1 MTIFFYWDFGVF
13 VLLAIYAVV
22 HAAPH
27 VIADGPQSWRLDAT
41 LYFCKMI
48 QGLSAFPFLVFKLPL
63 VRDALTH
70 TRPTGYDRSGACVAM
85 LPAGERKRRFREA
98 YLAACLAQVTRPW
111 LG

>member
-1 MTIFFYWDFGVF
+1 MALSRLRTCAPTRLQ

-70 TRPTGYDRSGACVAM
+70 THSNPN
-85 LPAGERKRRFREA
+85 PE
-98 YLAACLAQVTRPW
+98 P
-111 LG
+111 

>member
-48 QGLSAFPFLVFKLPL
+48 QVTLAPTPNAQNPTPSLTQAPTLAPTPTPTPNRACPPCPSSSSSCLSCATPSPTPT
-63 VRDALTH
+63 LTL
-70 TRPTGYDRSGACVAM
+70 TPE
-85 LPAGERKRRFREA
+85 P
-98 YLAACLAQVTRPW
+98 
-111 LG
+111 